1 MQNTK
6 KRMQLAICIVDI
18 QLLEKL
24 LSTRLTL
31 VFNFK
36 KMKKKIIIIM
46 LIIILYEILSQVQ
59 DVQFSHVSTD
69 KLD

>member
-6 KRMQLAICIVDI
+6 KRMQLAICIVNI

-36 KMKKKIIIIM
+36 KMKKK
-46 LIIILYEILSQVQ
+46 
-59 DVQFSHVSTD
+59 
-69 KLD
+69 